1 MLGAPALAKDPAYLS
16 NADRLGKRA
25 ELVAKLSA
33 LTSRVSQADL
43 LASLE
48 AVGVPSGPINRLDQ
62 VFADPQVVHRGMQVR
77 PHSDAAK
84 AGEIPGVRT
93 PIMVDGAPMASERPA
108 PRLGEHTA
116 EILRE
121 IGEG

>member
-1 MLGAPALAKDPAYLS
+1 
-16 NADRLGKRA
+16 
-25 ELVAKLSA
+25 LVAKLSA
-33 LTSRVSQADL
+33 LTRQFAQADL
-43 LASLE
+43 LAGLE

-62 VFADPQVVHRGMQVR
+62 VFADPQVIHRRMQVTPR
-77 PHSDAAK
+77 SDAAK

-93 PIMVDGAPMASERPA
+93 PIMVDGRPMASERPA

-121 IGEG
+121 IGEGT